1 MYGGDQSMQV
11 LFVRHTE
18 PNYAPI
24 TARKYK
30 GHGRDLAP
38 LTETGIDQ
46 AYEVALDERF
56 QGAELILSSPYT
68 RALQTAAIISRI
80 CDLPLRVEVDL
91 HEWLVDLNFDYDNFR
106 HVQAAAR
113 EAEEGRGIPFEGRE
127 YHWESYHDLGE
138 RAFRVLD
145 RYRGHQKVI
154 CVTHGI
160 LIRQFAE
167 VEHVPLGGVLEY
179 ELPARYR
186 PLNGAGRFINY

>member
-1 MYGGDQSMQV
+1 MQV

-38 LTETGIDQ
+38 LSETGIDQ

-56 QGAELILSSPYT
+56 KEAELILSSPYT
-68 RALQTAAIISRI
+68 RALQTAAVISRI

-91 HEWLVDLNFDYDNFR
+91 HEWMVDLNFNYDNFSQ
-106 HVQAAAR
+106 VQAATK
-113 EAEEGRGIPFEGRE
+113 EAEVGQGIPFAGRE
-127 YHWESYHDLGE
+127 FHWESYRALGE

-145 RYRGHQKVI
+145 RYREHKKVI
-154 CVTHGI
+154 CVTHGL
-160 LIRQFAE
+160 LIRQFLP
-167 VEHVPLGGVLEY
+167 VEHVDLGGILAY
-179 ELPARYR
+179 ELPPRYR
-186 PLNGAGRFINY
+186 PI

>member
-1 MYGGDQSMQV
+1 MQV

-18 PNYAPI
+18 PDYAPV
-24 TARKYK
+24 TARKFK

-38 LTETGIDQ
+38 LTESGIQQ
-46 AYEVALDERF
+46 AHQVAQDERF
-56 QGAELILSSPYT
+56 QGADLILASPYT

-80 CDLPLRVEVDL
+80 CDLPIKVEVDL

-113 EAEEGRGIPFEGRE
+113 EAEAGRGIPFNDRE
-127 YHWESYHDLGE
+127 YHWEGYRDLGE

-145 RYRGHQKVI
+145 RYRDLGKVI

-160 LIRQFAE
+160 LIRQFIP

-179 ELPARYR
+179 DLPARYL
-186 PLNGAGRFINY
+186 PPEGASDFKITKGN